1 MHFLPIRVRWTA
13 VLVGFLVAAVG
24 TLVLTPFLS
33 RIGLQVQSG
42 PVDMLTML
50 SLLCGGFVAGRLGRR
65 FEGIQGV
72 TVAILYIF
80 LIWLGKQGLDEIH
93 IANAAGLAALGKLD
107 SWSNFGK
114 DVLYC
119 VAGALGGLWATPFNE
134 RERVRDTAILRSH
147 MTRRRRPQPSATE
160 TSQLD
165 DAELVQTSV
174 EIETKHATDEPISHR
189 GGSGR

>member
-1 MHFLPIRVRWTA
+1 LPIRVRWTA

-24 TLVLTPFLS
+24 TLVLTPLLS
-33 RIGLQVQSG
+33 RLGLQVQSG
-42 PVDMLTML
+42 PVDMLTMV

-65 FEGIQGV
+65 FEGIQGA

-93 IANAAGLAALGKLD
+93 VANTVGLSALGKLD

-114 DVLYC
+114 DVFYC

-134 RERVRDTAILRSH
+134 RERARDTEMLRSH
-147 MTRRRRPQPSATE
+147 MTKRHRPHPPGGEAIATDNSAVE
-160 TSQLD
+160 TSID
-165 DAELVQTSV
+165 VDTECAEHESSAPG
-174 EIETKHATDEPISHR
+174 KSAAR
-189 GGSGR
+189 

>member
-24 TLVLTPFLS
+24 TLVLTPVLS

-80 LIWLGKQGLDEIH
+80 LIWLGKQALDEIH

-107 SWSNFGK
+107 SWGNFGK

-134 RERVRDTAILRSH
+134 RERVRDTAMLRSH
-147 MTRRRRPQPSATE
+147 MTRRHRPHPLVAETTDTDADGSA
-160 TSQLD
+160 QIP
-165 DAELVQTSV
+165 V
-174 EIETKHATDEPISHR
+174 EIETKHTSDAPVKNL
-189 GGSGR
+189 SGDL

>member
-1 MHFLPIRVRWTA
+1 MLLPIRVRWTA

-24 TLVLTPFLS
+24 TLVLTPLLS

-42 PVDMLTML
+42 PVDMLTMV

-65 FEGIQGV
+65 FEGIQGA

-93 IANAAGLAALGKLD
+93 VANTAGLSALGKLD

-114 DVLYC
+114 DVFYC

-134 RERVRDTAILRSH
+134 RERTRDTELLRSH
-147 MTRRRRPQPSATE
+147 LTKRHHPHPPGGKVIATDDLAAQPPLDVDTEGAESESTSPKKSAT
-160 TSQLD
+160 
-165 DAELVQTSV
+165 
-174 EIETKHATDEPISHR
+174 
-189 GGSGR
+189 

>member
-107 SWSNFGK
+107 SWGNFGK

-134 RERVRDTAILRSH
+134 RERVRDTAMLRSH
-147 MTRRRRPQPSATE
+147 MTRRHRPHPLPAEITD
-160 TSQLD
+160 TD
-165 DAELVQTSV
+165 DAESVQTPV
-174 EIETKHATDEPISHR
+174 ELETKHASDEPVKNL
-189 GGSGR
+189 SGDL